1 MRSARDKS
9 RAHVRMSTTPAACLR
24 DDVQGGLGLDAGRRR
39 ALEGGLGAQDVLAL
53 FFGLADEALEEAVPG
68 GDGVLGLLGAE
79 ADEGGQVGRDV
90 GEAAGAL
97 GGRDEKLVLHGV
109 QSALGADLRA
119 AEDAGLGQRA
129 DVVDE
134 VGGGAGLAMRRQEEE
149 A

>member
-1 MRSARDKS
+1 
-9 RAHVRMSTTPAACLR
+9 MSTTPAACLR

-79 ADEGGQVGRDV
+79 ADEGGQVGGDV
-90 GEAAGAL
+90 GEGLGAR
-97 GGRDEKLVLHGV
+97 GGGDEELVLQRGEG
-109 QSALGADLRA
+109 ALGADLGA